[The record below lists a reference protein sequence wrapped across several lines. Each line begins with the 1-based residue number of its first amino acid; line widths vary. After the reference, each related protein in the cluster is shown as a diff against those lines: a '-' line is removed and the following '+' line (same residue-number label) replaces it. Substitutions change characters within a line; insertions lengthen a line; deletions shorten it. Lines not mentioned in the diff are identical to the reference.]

1 MTVREDSLLER
12 FAALRLRGW
21 LSLMET
27 AEQVGLG
34 ESALYYWLVRRA
46 AGCHRWRS

>member
-1 MTVREDSLLER
+1 MTVRENPWVER
-12 FAALRLRGW
+12 FATFRLNRWLRL
-21 LSLMET
+21 MEV

-34 ESALYYWLVRRA
+34 DSALYYWLVRRA